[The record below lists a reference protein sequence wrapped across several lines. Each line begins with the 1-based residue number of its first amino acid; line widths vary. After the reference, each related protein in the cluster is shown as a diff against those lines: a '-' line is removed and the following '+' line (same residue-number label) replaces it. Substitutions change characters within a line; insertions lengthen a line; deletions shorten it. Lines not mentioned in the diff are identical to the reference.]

1 MLPVWSRSASSA
13 AVLPVASSVGESLIS
28 ASGDIGRVSAI
39 SLSSVA
45 VASMGHCAAISL
57 TCPLVARTSQPA
69 AGPAAAVV
77 LSGDITVAGDRSKSG
92 SAVAGAVGHL
102 LRSAMSWWPIMCPPI
117 SECPPFSSIT
127 SILGHS
133 PLCAPSLDDY
143 VLKGFPK
150 GDPPLLMN
158 MDSAVRPA
166 FVNQIRKRFDLSC
179 ICNISAKFRAIR
191 FSRRTATSTSGETPS
206 HLSVRIDD
214 VCPRHYQLLTS
225 WCCNHALRWG
235 IYALPLAG

>member
-102 LRSAMSWWPIMCPPI
+102 LRSAMSWWPII
-117 SECPPFSSIT
+117 SSSPGAHIST
-127 SILGHS
+127 SSGDKLIERSNPAG
-133 PLCAPSLDDY
+133 CA
-143 VLKGFPK
+143 
-150 GDPPLLMN
+150 
-158 MDSAVRPA
+158 DSFQCAVRH
-166 FVNQIRKRFDLSC
+166 C
-179 ICNISAKFRAIR
+179 I
-191 FSRRTATSTSGETPS
+191 
-206 HLSVRIDD
+206 
-214 VCPRHYQLLTS
+214 
-225 WCCNHALRWG
+225 
-235 IYALPLAG
+235 